1 MPASRIIST
10 VNKKPTQTTAT
21 FTGQVL
27 SNIMHLDEKAG
38 IASVTFSACAR
49 THWHT
54 HVEGQMIHVL
64 SGSGWICDKGGKARR
79 IRAGDTIWASPGT
92 THWHGA
98 DSEDGMTH
106 LVMVTGE
113 TNWHEPVTEE
123 EYESRET

>member
-1 MPASRIIST
+1 MPDSKIISSSST
-10 VNKKPTQTTAT
+10 KVTQVTET

-27 SNIMHLDEKAG
+27 SNIMHLDKDAG
-38 IASVTFSACAR
+38 IASVTFTPCAR

-54 HVEGQMIHVL
+54 HVGGQMIHVL

-98 DSEDGMTH
+98 DEESVMTH

-113 TNWHEPVTEE
+113 TKWHASVTDI
-123 EYESRET
+123 EYREREL

>member
-1 MPASRIIST
+1 MPESTIISKSNT
-10 VNKKPTQTTAT
+10 KTHQVTET

-27 SNIMHLDEKAG
+27 SNIMHLDQAAG
-38 IASVTFSACAR
+38 IASVTFTPCAR

-64 SGSGWICDKGGKARR
+64 SGSGWICDKGSKARR

-98 DSEDGMTH
+98 DDESVMTH
-106 LVMVTGE
+106 LVMVTGG
-113 TNWHEPVTEE
+113 TDWHEPVTEAEYAQRE
-123 EYESRET
+123 E